1 MPHVT
6 ADLYRLAIAGELPP
20 RLLAKLLHRHLI
32 DLCHRCGM
40 EWREVAPRLA
50 DAAERRAMAL
60 APAAVAEVSP
70 RKLQQQADAVRRA
83 QRAARQGLQKL
94 LETPPEQWRKVVG
107 QSRSRFRSRA
117 TVELVVEHG
126 LELTRSDPRLAER
139 LLAFVPELLIWVPGG
154 LGTAWARDLATRAEA
169 RRANALRVGGDLA
182 GADRRFE
189 LVRERLAASPAT
201 DPTLYAEAA
210 SLEASLRV
218 DYSRYDE
225 AAALLDRATYLYH
238 EAGDSDGLAR
248 ALIQRA
254 EIAQHFSRHAEALAD
269 LLRARELLDPDE
281 QPFLYVCTVVAT
293 VPTLLDLGRP
303 AEAER
308 LLQEAEL
315 AFAAAIEP
323 FWSLRFRH
331 LAGRAAHDQ
340 GHHGRALRLLR
351 EARRGFVELERPYD
365 VAAVSLDLAL
375 VHLDRGDTAH
385 AARLAKQI
393 APVFKSVGVERE
405 ALATLR
411 VLRQAGAEEGRKHLA
426 ALHRLLAAARAE
438 RGRRAGR

>member
-1 MPHVT
+1 MPHLT

-20 RLLAKLLHRHLI
+20 RLLAKLLHGHLI

-40 EWREVAPRLA
+40 EWRDVAPRLA
-50 DAAERRAMAL
+50 DSAERRAAKV

-70 RKLQQQADAVRRA
+70 RKLQRQAGAVRRA
-83 QRAARQGLQKL
+83 QRAARQALQKL
-94 LETPPEQWRKVVG
+94 LETAPDQWRKVVA
-107 QSRSRFRSRA
+107 QSYSRFRSRA
-117 TVELVVEHG
+117 TVELVVEHAR
-126 LELTRSDPRLAER
+126 ELTRSNPRLAER
-139 LLAFVPELLIWVPGG
+139 LLAFVPELLLWVPGG
-154 LGTAWARDLATRAEA
+154 LEAAWSRNLATRAEA
-169 RRANALRVGGDLA
+169 RRANALRVAGDLVA
-182 GADRRFE
+182 AERRFE
-189 LVRERLAASPAT
+189 LVRERLAAAPAS
-201 DPTLYAEAA
+201 DETLYAELA
-210 SLEASLRV
+210 SLEASLRR
-218 DYSRYDE
+218 DERRYSD
-225 AAALLDRATYLYH
+225 AAALLDRAVFLYQK
-238 EAGDSDGLAR
+238 AGVSAGLAR
-248 ALIQRA
+248 VLIQRA
-254 EIAQHFSRHAEALAD
+254 EISQHFSRHADALAD
-269 LLRARELLDPDE
+269 LLRARELLDPNE
-281 QPFLYVCTVVAT
+281 QTFLYLFTVAGA

-411 VLRQAGAEEGRKHLA
+411 VLRQ
-426 ALHRLLAAARAE
+426 
-438 RGRRAGR
+438 GRRAGR